1 MKEVDPRQA
10 ENVEGGPEKEIVK
23 EDAEETD
30 QGKFNKILMQDLDLT
45 MCSYSSLRC
54 STSTLLSFIS
64 EHQTMRKVHNVVGTE
79 KRGI

>member
-23 EDAEETD
+23 EDAEEID

-45 MCSYSSLRC
+45 MLKP
-54 STSTLLSFIS
+54 
-64 EHQTMRKVHNVVGTE
+64 KVAHYDVVL
-79 KRGI
+79 

>member
-45 MCSYSSLRC
+45 MLKPKVAHYDVVLQRC
-54 STSTLLSFIS
+54 CHLFQNTRPCGKSTTW
-64 EHQTMRKVHNVVGTE
+64 
-79 KRGI
+79 

>member
-30 QGKFNKILMQDLDLT
+30 QGKFNKILMERTDE
-45 MCSYSSLRC
+45 SYC
-54 STSTLLSFIS
+54 
-64 EHQTMRKVHNVVGTE
+64 M
-79 KRGI
+79 